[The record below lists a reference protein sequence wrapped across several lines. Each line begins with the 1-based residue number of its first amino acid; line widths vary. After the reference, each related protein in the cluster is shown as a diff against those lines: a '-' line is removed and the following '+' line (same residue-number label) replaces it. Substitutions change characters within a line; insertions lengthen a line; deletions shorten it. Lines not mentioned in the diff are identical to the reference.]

1 MNANPSKVTIK
12 SESKHKD
19 KKAKYSKRPQPIND
33 EEVKVVVEDQSTAI
47 IKHDNSFEVQQV
59 NANAYQDWLY
69 KHNILLTTNLEAS
82 NEYIDKCNRLIFE
95 HMKSV
100 TEEVYDS
107 IFTVSAAVIVDQ
119 VEDEDLPKQS
129 ESSETKAK
137 KKGLFSWMKHKENKQ
152 NKQQQDQMQ
161 QQMEEQRRK
170 HQEAIEQMQR
180 EHAIEQARLKEQ
192 MKTQEEQHNL
202 VITQLQQQQQA
213 TKDLQDKLDTMLP
226 KMTFQAQTL
235 GVIGESEL
243 YNMFKSL
250 NHFDLTIIN
259 QAKVNHV
266 SDLWMIDNE
275 NKILYVVESKNKD
288 TITNADIEK
297 FDYDLKYI
305 QESNH
310 HETIKSAMLKRQQV
324 DLMSSTKNNN
334 ANEMINTINNL
345 FDNFTQYKV
354 VGLFISLRTQTV
366 NSSFGSCTYTFEKTY
381 IGNQCISKEFFS
393 MYLQTTST
401 INNTH
406 KFNKDDYQRVVD
418 LISDKY
424 NSLKNVLKAIGSIQ
438 QNAISIQSTAT
449 MIEQELSTKM
459 DDINASLATIAT
471 TESEIVKA
479 EKKICDY
486 IISLPTNKLR
496 VQQVKDLSRGLKVF
510 NGAKLDKQFISKKK
524 AELEAKARAAKRKEE
539 QIIFPAVIKPLELV
553 QLEGIAN
560 VDHNES
566 GSSDS
571 IFLSCS
577 TGSI

>member
-1 MNANPSKVTIK
+1 
-12 SESKHKD
+12 
-19 KKAKYSKRPQPIND
+19 
-33 EEVKVVVEDQSTAI
+33 
-47 IKHDNSFEVQQV
+47 
-59 NANAYQDWLY
+59 
-69 KHNILLTTNLEAS
+69 
-82 NEYIDKCNRLIFE
+82 
-95 HMKSV
+95 
-100 TEEVYDS
+100 
-107 IFTVSAAVIVDQ
+107 
-119 VEDEDLPKQS
+119 
-129 ESSETKAK
+129 
-137 KKGLFSWMKHKENKQ
+137 
-152 NKQQQDQMQ
+152 
-161 QQMEEQRRK
+161 
-170 HQEAIEQMQR
+170 
-180 EHAIEQARLKEQ
+180 
-192 MKTQEEQHNL
+192 
-202 VITQLQQQQQA
+202 
-213 TKDLQDKLDTMLP
+213 
-226 KMTFQAQTL
+226 
-235 GVIGESEL
+235 
-243 YNMFKSL
+243 
-250 NHFDLTIIN
+250 
-259 QAKVNHV
+259 
-266 SDLWMIDNE
+266 
-275 NKILYVVESKNKD
+275 
-288 TITNADIEK
+288 
-297 FDYDLKYI
+297 
-305 QESNH
+305 
-310 HETIKSAMLKRQQV
+310 MLKRQQV

-524 AELEAKARAAKRKEE
+524 AELEAKARVAKHKEE

-560 VDHNES
+560 ADHNES
-566 GSSDS
+566 GSSES
-571 IFLSCS
+571 IFLAYS

>member
-19 KKAKYSKRPQPIND
+19 KKAKNSKRPQPIND
-33 EEVKVVVEDQSTAI
+33 EEVKVVAEDQSTAI

-59 NANAYQDWLY
+59 NVNAYQDWLY

-137 KKGLFSWMKHKENKQ
+137 KKGLFSWMKHKESKQ
-152 NKQQQDQMQ
+152 TKQQQDQMQ

-170 HQEAIEQMQR
+170 HHEAIEQMQR

-539 QIIFPAVIKPLELV
+539 TIIYPAVIKPLELV

-560 VDHNES
+560 VDYNES